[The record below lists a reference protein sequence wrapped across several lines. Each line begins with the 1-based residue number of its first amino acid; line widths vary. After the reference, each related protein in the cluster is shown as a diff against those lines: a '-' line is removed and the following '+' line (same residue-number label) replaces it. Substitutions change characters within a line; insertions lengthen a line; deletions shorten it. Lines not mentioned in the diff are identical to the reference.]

1 MSFKPVKQR
10 FPLFIIAILVVIG
23 LYFATRLVNLTKLPV
38 FVDEA
43 IYIRWAQIMKHEPT
57 LRFLP
62 QSDGKQPLFMWMMI
76 ANFKLF
82 HDPLFAGRFMSVLAG
97 FGTLVGIGVFTYLL
111 TSSVILTA
119 LAGAFYALTPFA
131 MFFDR
136 MALVDS
142 LLSTFGIWALIVG
155 YLLIRKP
162 RLDLGMILGFVMG
175 GAVLTKFPGWYFLGL
190 QPVLLLTLRH
200 KPTKTY
206 LVKLIGCWLIAGVIA
221 FGFYNILRLGPNFNL
236 LNSRNQDYVFT
247 FQEVLGHPLNPFK
260 GNITN
265 TLSWLVNLVTIP
277 GIVILMSALLNKRKR
292 LVGTLFLWIA
302 LPLLFQASI
311 AKVYTSRYFVFV
323 IPAMVVLM
331 TLAIETITRRSKLV
345 ATILLVTLLVAQ
357 VSYDQKLIFD
367 IAHAPFPQNMAH
379 GYLQEWTA
387 GWGQSEVASYLR
399 SHMNNKTVVVGTEGY
414 FGTLPD
420 GLQIYTQDIPNLTVI
435 GVGQPV
441 GNIPDSLTNSLK
453 QNEVYLVVNK
463 SRNLLKPTDLTRL
476 ELIASYPKPPR
487 PDGYQEELQF
497 YKLIK

>member
-1 MSFKPVKQR
+1 MSFKAIKKR
-10 FPLFIIAILVVIG
+10 LPLLGIALVVVVG

-43 IYIRWAQIMKHEPT
+43 IYIRWAQVMKHEPT

-62 QSDGKQPLFMWMMI
+62 QSDGKQPLFMWAMI
-76 ANFKLF
+76 ADFKLF

-97 FGTLVGIGVFTYLL
+97 FGTLAGIGVLTYML
-111 TSSVILTA
+111 TNSVILA
-119 LAGAFYALTPFA
+119 SLAGGIYIFTPFA
-131 MFFDR
+131 VFFDR

-155 YLLIRKP
+155 FLLIRKP

-200 KPTKTY
+200 RPTKIY
-206 LVKLIGCWLIAGVIA
+206 LAKLVGCWIVAGVIA

-247 FQEVLGHPLNPFK
+247 FGEVLQHPLNPFK

-265 TLSWLVNLVTIP
+265 TIAWLVNLVTLP
-277 GIVILMSALLNKRKR
+277 GIVILLGALLNKRKR

-323 IPAMVVLM
+323 IPAIAVLM

-345 ATILLVTLLVAQ
+345 AALLLGILVFAQ

-387 GWGQSEVASYLR
+387 GWGQKEVADYLR
-399 SHMNNKTVVVGTEGY
+399 SHTGKTVVVGTEGY

-435 GVGQPV
+435 GIGQPV
-441 GNIPDSLTNSLK
+441 GNIPDSLNNSLK
-453 QNEVYLVVNK
+453 QNDVYLVVNR
-463 SRNLLKPTDLTRL
+463 SRNLLKPIDLARL
-476 ELIASYPKPPR
+476 ELIAQYPKPPR
-487 PDGYQEELQF
+487 PDGSQEALQF
-497 YKLIK
+497 YKLTK